1 MARRLAASVL
11 FHSLLWQVTL
21 SSSNSYS
28 YGKQEML
35 FSEYIRS
42 IQDSREQI
50 IVPFRCGRELRVAF
64 CFTWTGRLNPNGALQ
79 LPTSRMRWRVA
90 RTTHTI
96 CSVTLT
102 TPSTPTSS
110 ISDLF
115 CFSPPSSA
123 LTSLSLLSR
132 QHTRLF
138 CARSARCSTVRHLST
153 GRASGRLFSFMQQ
166 VPRATIRTA
175 PYPEGPRDSAKF
187 RCRRPPQ
194 RSHATLPWCWYVSSV
209 GRIFRHTRHVGAR
222 LHRGATRQQ
231 GVVCVQGRCEA

>member
-50 IVPFRCGRELRVAF
+50 TVPFRCGRELRVAF
-64 CFTWTGRLNPNGALQ
+64 CFTWTGRLNPYGALQ

-90 RTTHTI
+90 RTTHTT

-110 ISDLF
+110 ISDLSF
-115 CFSPPSSA
+115 FTSIVCVDESVSPLPSA
-123 LTSLSLLSR
+123 RTSVLRPFRTL
-132 QHTRLF
+132 QHCAPPIDGPGLRPPLQFYAAGTKSHDTHRAVPRRATRL
-138 CARSARCSTVRHLST
+138 S
-153 GRASGRLFSFMQQ
+153 
-166 VPRATIRTA
+166 
-175 PYPEGPRDSAKF
+175 
-187 RCRRPPQ
+187 
-194 RSHATLPWCWYVSSV
+194 
-209 GRIFRHTRHVGAR
+209 
-222 LHRGATRQQ
+222 
-231 GVVCVQGRCEA
+231 